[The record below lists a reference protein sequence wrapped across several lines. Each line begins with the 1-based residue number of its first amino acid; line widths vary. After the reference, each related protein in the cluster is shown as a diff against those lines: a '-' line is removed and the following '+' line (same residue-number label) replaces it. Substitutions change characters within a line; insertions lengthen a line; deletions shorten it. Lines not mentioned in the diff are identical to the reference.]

1 MEDDKFLYEDFLNGN
16 KKSFEKLIIKY
27 KNNLLYFISRFTKN
41 IDKAEDIFQEVIL
54 YIHENK
60 EYYDFKYSFKT
71 YMYMLAKSKS
81 INYIKHEK
89 FVENIDD
96 KEEELKEEKI
106 LEEIVLS
113 KERQNKIRNVISRL
127 SKNYQ
132 LVLYLTRNRRI
143 IL

>member
-54 YIHENK
+54 YILENK

>member
-54 YIHENK
+54 YILENK

-106 LEEIVLS
+106 LEEIVF
-113 KERQNKIRNVISRL
+113 V
-127 SKNYQ
+127 
-132 LVLYLTRNRRI
+132 
-143 IL
+143 

>member
-1 MEDDKFLYEDFLNGN
+1 MEDDKYLYEDFLNGN
-16 KKSFEKLIIKY
+16 KKSFEKLIMKY

-54 YIHENK
+54 FILENK

-81 INYIKHEK
+81 MNYIKHEK
-89 FVENIDD
+89 FVENLDD

-113 KERQNKIRNVISRL
+113 KERQEKIRNVISKL
-127 SKNYQ
+127 SNDYQ
-132 LVLYLTRNRRI
+132 LVIYLTRNRRI
-143 IL
+143 VL